1 MCASPRVTISAP
13 SGSSPTPPDSATVSD
28 LTLDELPDHPPENV
42 VLRGEDLALHRLP
55 YPDVPETSGGCR
67 PGAGVRHRWPL
78 VLGILAEHAVGD
90 QALAE
95 HGEVKRL
102 PGHPLS
108 SVSTPTVISLAVTP
122 WSDALVGLPGWHTSV
137 RLPKLAND
145 DWAVWPLLSV
155 SMNASGQVG
164 DDEQGERACEPAD
177 ELAGTSGLVMVGG
190 AAADVEFCQPAFST
204 YGVRWCT
211 SARSA
216 PDSSPS
222 C

>member
-1 MCASPRVTISAP
+1 M
-13 SGSSPTPPDSATVSD
+13 
-28 LTLDELPDHPPENV
+28 
-42 VLRGEDLALHRLP
+42 LRGEDLALHRLP

-155 SMNASGQVG
+155 SANASGQVG

-177 ELAGTSGLVMVGG
+177 ESRRRTLTKLLNNLLFR
-190 AAADVEFCQPAFST
+190 AA
-204 YGVRWCT
+204 
-211 SARSA
+211 
-216 PDSSPS
+216 
-222 C
+222 